1 MKPYRSQAHLDFI
14 RSLPCSVSGRR
25 HSIEAAHVGA
35 RGMGQ
40 KSSDLET
47 IPLNALYHREQHRV
61 GLKKFAA
68 TYDLDI
74 PAILAMLT
82 EKPDVST
89 LRYWDAGLDRQL
101 HSELFYVANYAGDF
115 MRLAP
120 VRDGLPKS
128 LAILKDRV
136 RESLTER
143 ILARV
148 KSFQAH

>member
-1 MKPYRSQAHLDFI
+1 MKPYRSPAHLAFI
-14 RSLPCSVSGRR
+14 RSLPCCVSGRR
-25 HSIEAAHVGA
+25 HSIEAAHVGS

-40 KSSDLET
+40 KCSDFET
-47 IPLNALYHREQHRV
+47 IPLNALYHREQHRI
-61 GLKKFAA
+61 GLKRFAQ

-89 LRYWDAGLDRQL
+89 LRYWHDGQIVFGKP
-101 HSELFYVANYAGDF
+101 EPYYVANYAGDF

-120 VRDGLPKS
+120 VRDGLAKS
-128 LAILKDRV
+128 MAILKARV

-143 ILARV
+143 ILERV
-148 KSFQAH
+148 KTFQSR